1 MKKEKKIISIL
12 FLITLLMNCNV
23 VYAHPGR
30 TNSSGC
36 HYCKTNC
43 SSWGLD
49 DGEYHCHNG
58 NTYTNSKGQVF
69 SSDGSLI
76 NDNASSNSNSSNSSV
91 NDSSNNSNSS
101 TSSNN
106 NSSNSN
112 NNSSSSNITN
122 NASTTYVKSKVATI
136 SSLKID
142 GNNVTISNEMNFT
155 TTNYTPTI
163 VATPTSKKASVKIN
177 KSEKLEY
184 GNNEIAITVTAED
197 STTKQYKLN
206 IIVVSNDAT
215 LNNIKVNGKNI
226 EISDEMNFSTTESE
240 ATIEAISNNENARIS
255 YDEKYKLNIG
265 DNRIVIKV
273 EAEDGKTNKEYILNI
288 KRELVLSDDTGITVF
303 INEEKVNFNN
313 YKSDVVYISSD
324 ISEINI
330 KYELSDENAKIDL
343 DYEKNI
349 EVGDKT
355 IKFKVIAE
363 SGKEQEYTINIH
375 RYSKTEDII
384 YTILAFA
391 LIGGIGFGIY
401 KLFKKIKTISKR

>member
-1 MKKEKKIISIL
+1 MKKEKKIIFIL
-12 FLITLLMNCNV
+12 FLITLLMDCNV

-58 NTYTNSKGQVF
+58 NTYTNSKGQLF

-76 NDNASSNSNSSNSSV
+76 NDNSNSGNSSV
-91 NDSSNNSNSS
+91 ND
-101 TSSNN
+101 SSNN

-112 NNSSSSNITN
+112 NNSSSSNKTNSTIT
-122 NASTTYVKSKVATI
+122 TDVKSKVATI

-142 GNNVTISNEMNFT
+142 GDSVTISDEMNFT

-163 VATPTSKKASVKIN
+163 VATPTSRKASVKIN
-177 KSEKLEY
+177 KNERLEY
-184 GNNEIAITVTAED
+184 GNNEIIITVTAED

-215 LNNIKVNGKNI
+215 LNSIQVNGKNI
-226 EISDEMNFSTTESE
+226 EINDEMIFSTTDSE
-240 ATIEAISNNENARIS
+240 VTIAAIVTNKNAKIT
-255 YDEKYKLNIG
+255 YDEKYKLNDG
-265 DNRIVIKV
+265 NNRIIVKV
-273 EAEDGKTNKEYILNI
+273 EAEDGKTSKEYILNI
-288 KRELVLSDDTGITVF
+288 TRELVLSDNIGIVLF

-313 YKSDVVYISSD
+313 YRSDVVYISSD
-324 ISEINI
+324 VSEINI
-330 KYELSDENAKIDL
+330 EYELSDKNAKIDL

-349 EVGDKT
+349 EVGDKIIT
-355 IKFKVIAE
+355 FKVIAE
-363 SGKEQEYTINIH
+363 SGKEQEYIINIH
-375 RYSKTEDII
+375 RYSKT
-384 YTILAFA
+384 
-391 LIGGIGFGIY
+391 
-401 KLFKKIKTISKR
+401 